1 MSHYKGRE
9 GLKRTKKKL
18 LGVIDAMDC
27 YDGFTCVNICVIYR
41 MSIIPQWTCSCDRWA
56 AAHLNAESF
65 PQGRERGKRVQL
77 RIREQ
82 WPGLGGCGGL
92 RGPHSLLTQDLPA
105 QSWTWAGALQ
115 AWLTDWPT
123 EASQVHSSSE
133 SLFARLKIVT
143 KQINLISDFHWRFFF
158 CFVVERRTHYLMFFL
173 PDPFISMPLFYL
185 KFLLPFFSH
194 SISYVACYLS
204 SVIFTARSSE
214 LFSKNNIW

>member
-1 MSHYKGRE
+1 MCHLSYVNHTSMNLFMWPLGCSSLECWKLSSGE
-9 GLKRTKKKL
+9 GAGKE
-18 LGVIDAMDC
+18 G
-27 YDGFTCVNICVIYR
+27 
-41 MSIIPQWTCSCDRWA
+41 PA
-56 AAHLNAESF
+56 AY
-65 PQGRERGKRVQL
+65 QGAVAR
-77 RIREQ
+77 
-82 WPGLGGCGGL
+82 PGGL
-92 RGPHSLLTQDLPA
+92 RGPHSLLTQDLLA

-123 EASQVHSSSE
+123 EASQVHSSSG

-143 KQINLISDFHWRFFF
+143 KQINLISDFYWRFFF